1 MALTP
6 GAQHHVA
13 GHAHGAHQAHAQAI
27 LRHEGHGDTG
37 LADIHGI
44 LAHQLLRLVV
54 LGRVVGNG
62 AGGDGVQAR
71 DGLQQFTLTGAG
83 HTGHAQYLACLDIE
97 AHIVQTLDAQFVEH
111 GQPLQL
117 QAGGDVLGLGT
128 VDVQADTAAHH
139 HVRQGLLVGVLG
151 QHIAYVLALAE
162 HGHAVGHVQNLVEL
176 VGDDDEGLAI
186 GLHVAHDGEQLV
198 RLLRRQHGGRLIQ
211 DEDVGAAVQ
220 HLDDLDGLLLG
231 NGHVVDLHVG
241 VNVEAVLVA
250 DVLHLFAGVGKV
262 QLALQAQDDVLR
274 GREQIDQLEVLMDHA
289 DAESKRILGR
299 CNGHG
304 LVVDVDLPLVGE
316 IDAGEHVHQSGL
328 AAAVFTQQRQDL
340 TLTQLHVDR
349 VVGDNFSEPLG
360 DVLHFDRAFVFQGC
374 HPFFRRRRLQHL
386 ANAGALFHAVYFTIH
401 VEPCKSKITK
411 KL

>member
-13 GHAHGAHQAHAQAI
+13 GHAHGANQAHAQAI

-62 AGGDGVQAR
+62 AGGNGVQAR
-71 DGLQQFTLTGAG
+71 DGLQQLTLTGAG

-117 QAGGDVLGLGT
+117 QAGGHVLRLGT

-151 QHIAYVLALAE
+151 QHIAYVLALAQ
-162 HGHAVGHVQNLVEL
+162 HGHTVGHVQHLVEL
-176 VGDDDEGLAI
+176 VGDDDKGLAV

-198 RLLRRQHGGRLIQ
+198 RLLRGQHGGGLIQ
-211 DEDVGAAVQ
+211 NEDVGAAVQ
-220 HLDDLDGLLLG
+220 HLDDLDGLLLR

-241 VNVEAVLVA
+241 VDVKPVAVA
-250 DVLHLFAGVGKV
+250 DFLHLFTGVGQI
-262 QLALQAQDDVLR
+262 QLALQTQNDVLR
-274 GREQIDQLEVLMDHA
+274 GGEQVDQLEVLVDHA
-289 DAESKRILGR
+289 DTEVEGILGR
-299 CNGHG
+299 CDGHR
-304 LVVDVDLPLVGE
+304 LVVDVDLSLIGE
-316 IDAGEHVHQSGL
+316 VDAGEHVHQRGL
-328 AAAVFTQQRQDL
+328 AAAVFT
-340 TLTQLHVDR
+340 
-349 VVGDNFSEPLG
+349 
-360 DVLHFDRAFVFQGC
+360 
-374 HPFFRRRRLQHL
+374 
-386 ANAGALFHAVYFTIH
+386 
-401 VEPCKSKITK
+401 
-411 KL
+411 